1 MLDLLLRALDTAIP
15 VLATIFLGLFLA
27 GMLMELGILDRL
39 SVLSKPLVSM
49 ANLPSISASSFLVSL
64 GSAVAANSMIAEFK
78 MRGALDD
85 RETVLCAMMNSI
97 PVYIR
102 EILTYQIP
110 VVVPLLGPVVG
121 VFYAGVFITTAIVK
135 ILIVIVLGRLM
146 LRGRNGA
153 EITWQ
158 PPKRNGSPL
167 DAMLKILRTQMRPFA
182 RISIT
187 YIAMTLLVLSLNDH
201 GFFERLSVLPIAQI
215 FGITPEAIVPLT
227 TYVVSPLIGISLL
240 SPMIQ
245 SGSLTDIQAATVLML
260 GSMFMLPIFA
270 MKSMVPNY
278 TAIFGARVGLMI
290 VTISTGLSIMVRAVF
305 LLALLSIG

>member
-1 MLDLLLRALDTAIP
+1 MFDLLLKALGTAIP
-15 VLATIFLGLFLA
+15 VLMTIFFGLVLA

-121 VFYAGVFITTAIVK
+121 VFYAGVFVTTAIVK
-135 ILIVIVLGRLM
+135 ILVVIVLGRLM

-153 EITWQ
+153 EIPWQ
-158 PPKRNGSPL
+158 PSRRNRDPL
-167 DAMLKILRTQMRPFA
+167 DATLKILRTQMRPFT

-187 YIAMTLLVLSLNDH
+187 YMAMTLLVLSLNDH
-201 GFFERLSVLPIAQI
+201 GFFERLSVLPIAQT
-215 FGITPEAIVPLT
+215 FGISPEAIVPLT
-227 TYVVSPLIGISLL
+227 TYVASPLIGISLL

-245 SGSLTDIQAATVLML
+245 SGSLTEIQAATVLML
-260 GSMFMLPIFA
+260 GSIFMLPIFA

-290 VTISTGLSIMVRAVF
+290 VTISTGLSVMVRAIF
-305 LLALLSIG
+305 LLALLRMG

>member
-15 VLATIFLGLFLA
+15 VLVTVFLGLFLA

-39 SVLSKPLVSM
+39 SVLSRPLVSL

-64 GSAVAANSMIAEFK
+64 GSAVAANSMIAEFR

-110 VVVPLLGPVVG
+110 VIVPLLGPVVG
-121 VFYAGVFITTAIVK
+121 LFYAGVFVTTAIVK
-135 ILIVIVLGRLM
+135 TLIVIVLGRLM
-146 LRGRNGA
+146 LGERDAPEVSWELPVRERG
-153 EITWQ
+153 
-158 PPKRNGSPL
+158 
-167 DAMLKILRTQMRPFA
+167 MLEAAQKILRTQMRPFA

-187 YIAMTLLVLSLNDH
+187 YVAMTLLVLSLNEH
-201 GFFERLSVLPIAQI
+201 GFFDRLSVLPIARTFSI
-215 FGITPEAIVPLT
+215 SPEAVVPLT
-227 TYVVSPLIGISLL
+227 TYVASPLVGISLL

-245 SGSLTDIQAATVLML
+245 SGSLTEVQAATVLML
-260 GSMFMLPIFA
+260 GSIFMLPIFA
-270 MKSMVPNY
+270 IKSMVPNY
-278 TAIFGARVGLMI
+278 TALFGARVGLLI
-290 VTISTGLSIMVRAVF
+290 VAISTGLSVMVRAVF
-305 LLALLSIG
+305 LLALLSMG

>member
-15 VLATIFLGLFLA
+15 VLVTIFLGLFLA

-49 ANLPSISASSFLVSL
+49 ANLPPISASSFLVSL

-135 ILIVIVLGRLM
+135 IIIVMVLGRLM

-153 EITWQ
+153 EIHWQ
-158 PPKRNGSPL
+158 PPERKGNPL
-167 DAMLKILRTQMRPFA
+167 DVTLKILRTQMRPFA

-187 YIAMTLLVLSLNDH
+187 YMAMTLLVLSLNDH
-201 GFFERLSVLPIAQI
+201 GFFERLSVLPIAQT
-215 FGITPEAIVPLT
+215 FGLSPEAIVPLT
-227 TYVVSPLIGISLL
+227 TYVASPLIGISLL

-245 SGSLTDIQAATVLML
+245 SGSLTEIQAATVLML
-260 GSMFMLPIFA
+260 GSIFMLPIFA

-290 VTISTGLSIMVRAVF
+290 VTISTGLSVMVRAIF
-305 LLALLSIG
+305 LLALLSMG

>member
-1 MLDLLLRALDTAIP
+1 MLDLLLRALETTIP
-15 VLATIFLGLFLA
+15 VLVTVFLGLFLA
-27 GMLMELGILDRL
+27 GMLMELGVLDRL

-78 MRGALDD
+78 MRGAIDD

-102 EILTYQIP
+102 EIFTYQIP

-121 VFYAGVFITTAIVK
+121 LFYAGVFIITAIVK
-135 ILIVIVLGRLM
+135 VLMVIILGRLI

-153 EITWQ
+153 EISWEA
-158 PPKRNGSPL
+158 PRRNINSL
-167 DAMLKILRTQMRPFA
+167 DATLKILRTQIRPFA

-187 YIAMTLLVLSLNDH
+187 YMAMTLLVLSLNDH
-201 GFFERLSVLPIAQI
+201 GFFDKLSVLPIAQT
-215 FGITPEAIVPLT
+215 FGISPEALVPLT
-227 TYVVSPLIGISLL
+227 TYVASPLIGLSML

-245 SGSLTDIQAATVLML
+245 SGSLTEIQAATVLML

-278 TAIFGARVGLMI
+278 TAIFGPRVGLMI
-290 VTISTGLSIMVRAVF
+290 VAISTGLSVMVRAVF
-305 LLALLSIG
+305 LLALLWIG